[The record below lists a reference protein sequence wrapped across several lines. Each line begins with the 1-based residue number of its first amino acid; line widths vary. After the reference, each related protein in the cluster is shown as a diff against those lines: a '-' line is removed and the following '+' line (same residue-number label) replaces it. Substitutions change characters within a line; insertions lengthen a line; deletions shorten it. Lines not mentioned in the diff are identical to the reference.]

1 MAATELI
8 GKVILQENIDT
19 VDENKIP
26 KTFVINVP
34 DPYKSYY
41 SRFTEINKPNSI
53 IFVTKTPTSFERILR
68 ATNAINNKYGINLD
82 GGKCEISI
90 NSRKLNG
97 IRVRGIN
104 RFTDIA
110 QIQKYYADAGFEF
123 AKSEKFKETEALIRI
138 NKFFNIVEIEP
149 GIYESANEENVY
161 YVTVPRY
168 MGWDEFKTITF
179 EIKNNISDRSYDI
192 AKGIFYRNGGITE
205 MLRIVKPKATIELIK
220 LIQHKYIEKLQ

>member
-1 MAATELI
+1 MAAIELI
-8 GKVILQENIDT
+8 GKIILQENIDT
-19 VDENKIP
+19 VDDNKIP

-34 DPYKSYY
+34 DPLKSYY
-41 SRFTEINKPNSI
+41 SRFTDINKPTSI
-53 IFVTKTPTSFERILR
+53 IFVSKAPTSFERILR

-82 GGKCEISI
+82 GAKCEISI

-123 AKSEKFKETEALIRI
+123 AKSEKFKQTEALIRI
-138 NKFFNIVEIEP
+138 NKFFNLIELEP
-149 GIYESANEENVY
+149 GIYESENEDNVFY
-161 YVTVPRY
+161 ITVPRY
-168 MGWDEFKTITF
+168 MDWNEFKTITY

-192 AKGIFYRNGGITE
+192 AKGIFYINDGITE
-205 MLRIVKPKATIELIK
+205 MLRIVKPKATTEFIK
-220 LIQHKYIEKLQ
+220 LIQHKYTEKLQ

>member
-8 GKVILQENIDT
+8 GKIILQENIDT
-19 VDENKIP
+19 VDDNKIP

-34 DPYKSYY
+34 DPLKSYY

-53 IFVTKTPTSFERILR
+53 IFVSKSPTSFERILR

-82 GGKCEISI
+82 GAKCEISI

-123 AKSEKFKETEALIRI
+123 AKSEKFKQTEALIRI
-138 NKFFNIVEIEP
+138 NKFFNLIELEP
-149 GIYESANEENVY
+149 GIYESENEDNVFY
-161 YVTVPRY
+161 ITVPRY
-168 MGWDEFKTITF
+168 MDWNEFKTITY

-192 AKGIFYRNGGITE
+192 AKGIFYINDGITE
-205 MLRIVKPKATIELIK
+205 MLRIIKPKATIEFIK
-220 LIQHKYIEKLQ
+220 LIQHKYTEKLH